1 MCEYWAKIVV
11 KSEPNKVL
19 ACYLTIF
26 VDRFYELEEK
36 QET

>member
-11 KSEPNKVL
+11 KSEPNKVI
-19 ACYLTIF
+19 TIF